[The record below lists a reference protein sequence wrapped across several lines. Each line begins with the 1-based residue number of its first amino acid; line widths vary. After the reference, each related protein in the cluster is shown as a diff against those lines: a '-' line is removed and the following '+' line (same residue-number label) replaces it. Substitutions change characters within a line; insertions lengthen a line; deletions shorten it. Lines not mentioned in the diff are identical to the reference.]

1 MGIPL
6 NLDVVVRQTGAEVF
20 GLLEKGI
27 ASVGQ
32 AAAAKTA
39 AGLQSVEKSLQ
50 GVMAFAGP
58 VSIELGF
65 ISSALLTLSQ
75 QAQVT
80 PMQLD
85 LLATRLDDF
94 RVSLIKAKFPALDL
108 EQALR
113 KLTKEDW
120 VLQDGVQRASDA
132 LRTQAV
138 ALQTVERSTV
148 KVTQSTKRSTVATK
162 KATTATKSMGRE
174 ARLTALSGMNV
185 LSSATQGVMMAMG
198 LLQGSVMSVGFGLI
212 FLRYSIAPITL
223 GVAALVASIGG
234 VVKAITFVG
243 PAFEKLVAG
252 PMTRVKAAVVEAIGY
267 FSGAV
272 WVRIIVPTIRILADL
287 TEKFRDLALQMWLGT
302 GVQKAWGELLGMIQ
316 GTFQNL
322 NRTIKEHGGILKWVV
337 RTGFIIAIN
346 VLKGLIYLIN
356 VAINVLPQLA
366 YMWRRLS
373 KDLKGVWAT
382 LGLVAGALKEL
393 GLDAIIQKV
402 KEWALDADLS
412 EMLVLALAVVKN
424 KKGALITLLSNFL
437 FEELLGLFTDFDA
450 DTTKLWTSTW
460 NFVSAGAFIGF
471 TIAGPKGAI
480 VGVALG
486 LLIGLFTNFKTEVV
500 TASYEVR
507 IAVER
512 MSLALYEWAVRSKAV
527 TGDALI
533 SVQNSIANMK
543 QEIGE
548 YEQWKGMG
556 KPSLEF
562 FLDQDTTVQKS
573 FGEWLDAMEKARNRR
588 QGTTLGKQ
596 DIVIP
601 SIAGWRQED
610 MLTRPET
617 RPYSIGAGIAGL
629 AEKITVI
636 ITGNNIYGKLDDENV
651 RIWAGQIGYALTRR
665 TITRYGAGLP

>member
-1 MGIPL
+1 
-6 NLDVVVRQTGAEVF
+6 
-20 GLLEKGI
+20 
-27 ASVGQ
+27 
-32 AAAAKTA
+32 
-39 AGLQSVEKSLQ
+39 
-50 GVMAFAGP
+50 
-58 VSIELGF
+58 
-65 ISSALLTLSQ
+65 
-75 QAQVT
+75 
-80 PMQLD
+80 
-85 LLATRLDDF
+85 
-94 RVSLIKAKFPALDL
+94 
-108 EQALR
+108 
-113 KLTKEDW
+113 
-120 VLQDGVQRASDA
+120 
-132 LRTQAV
+132 
-138 ALQTVERSTV
+138 
-148 KVTQSTKRSTVATK
+148 
-162 KATTATKSMGRE
+162 
-174 ARLTALSGMNV
+174 
-185 LSSATQGVMMAMG
+185 
-198 LLQGSVMSVGFGLI
+198 
-212 FLRYSIAPITL
+212 
-223 GVAALVASIGG
+223 
-234 VVKAITFVG
+234 
-243 PAFEKLVAG
+243 
-252 PMTRVKAAVVEAIGY
+252 
-267 FSGAV
+267 V
-272 WVRIIVPTIRILADL
+272 WVRIIVPTIHILADL
-287 TEKFRDLALQMWLGT
+287 AERFRDLALQMWLSAE
-302 GVQKAWGELLGMIQ
+302 VQKSWGELLGMVQ
-316 GTFQNL
+316 GTFKNL
-322 NRTIKEHGGILKWVV
+322 SSAIKEHGGILKWVV
-337 RTGFIIAIN
+337 RTGFIVAIN

-366 YMWRRLS
+366 YMWRNLS

-573 FGEWLDAMEKARNRR
+573 FGEWLDAMEKVRSRR

-636 ITGNNIYGKLDDENV
+636 ITGNNIYGKLDDEDV
-651 RIWAGQIGYALTRR
+651 KVWAGQIGYALTRR